1 MDIEDYFSERGWSVT
16 YTTSIPPREA
26 EVFQTDDLPLS
37 SATRDYLQ
45 SRFSKGLYRH
55 QKEAIRHFVA
65 GNNVC
70 MTTSAASGK
79 SVPFYVAGLE
89 LLNRNPECR
98 IVAMYPLKA
107 LGREQQE
114 RWKEALGLIG
124 LGDRVGRID
133 GQVPMALRAEIVR
146 QSNVLIATP
155 DIVHAWLLPSV
166 SNRSVQ
172 KFLQNLSL
180 IIVDEIHTYSGV
192 FGSNSAFLFRR
203 MQHIMNLLGAR
214 PQYICASAT
223 ISKPISH
230 LHELFGVE
238 FSLVGE
244 EFDTSPKHRVEI
256 ELVVPPRSSAF
267 LSEVSEL
274 LYNVASRT
282 SHNFLAFVD
291 SRKQTEHITAIIDRW
306 RGKGGESEKER
317 AQEAAEFDHLQRL
330 DVLPFRAGY
339 EAQDRDA
346 IQERLT
352 RGSLRGVVSTSAL
365 ELGIDIPHLTL
376 GVLIGVPR
384 SATSLHQRI
393 GRIGRRTEG
402 KVVVINTGHVYDEL
416 VFRKPEEFLN
426 RPMADCALYLENPR
440 IQYINALCLARQGG
454 EHDQACA
461 AIGIQERSEFSSTV
475 AWPNG
480 FIELCNRE
488 RRGEIGPDLQ
498 SMKMEAGEDPNH
510 TFPLRDVESQF
521 RVQWKQG
528 PLLEPKGSLS
538 FSQVMREAYPGA
550 VYYYTTIP
558 YRVYLTSLH
567 SKNILVRREKRYTT
581 RPVRLPTQVF
591 PNLTTGN
598 VHRAVRHGELA
609 VIECNLQI
617 RESLLGFKERRGSK
631 EQNYVYPIDMAL
643 TNVRYTKPR
652 FTRNYFTTGVVLSH
666 PVLNRERVDVRTIAS
681 LLYEAFLILIPFE
694 RRDVNF
700 AADKY
705 RVQRG
710 PVNEGDR
717 FVCIYDQTYGSL
729 RLSGRILQGD
739 VLQKTFDR
747 LVDLAEHD
755 ETVELN
761 CETLE
766 AIDAMKLSL
775 LETMEDIFF
784 AEIELPPPPGE
795 FERVIMPGSKGLYIR
810 GGNEELLI
818 EGVFFSPADNALRYR
833 VKSEGEI
840 GLDDSNLERTVPID
854 ALVEIPGESEMGL
867 YYYDTGEIKPVT

>member
-1 MDIEDYFSERGWSVT
+1 MGIEDYFSERGWSVT

-26 EVFQTDDLPLS
+26 ELFQTDDLPLS
-37 SATRDYLQ
+37 SATREYLE
-45 SRFSKGLYRH
+45 SRFSGGLYRH
-55 QKEAIRHFVA
+55 QKEAIRHFIA

-79 SVPFYVAGLE
+79 SVPFYVAALE

-114 RWKEALGLIG
+114 RWKEALGPIG
-124 LGDRVGRID
+124 LGDKVGRID
-133 GQVPMALRAEIVR
+133 GQVPMTLRAGIVR

-166 SNRSVQ
+166 SDRSVQ
-172 KFLQNLSL
+172 NFLQNLSL
-180 IIVDEIHTYSGV
+180 MIVDEIHTYSGV

-223 ISKPISH
+223 ISKPSSH
-230 LHELFGVE
+230 LRELFGVD

-244 EFDTSPKHRVEI
+244 EFDTSPKHKVEI

-306 RGKGGESEKER
+306 REKDGQSEEDR
-317 AQEAAEFDHLQRL
+317 PREIAEFDHLERL

-339 EAQDRDA
+339 EAHDRDI
-346 IQERLT
+346 IQERLS

-365 ELGIDIPHLTL
+365 ELGIDIRHLTL

-402 KVVVINTGHVYDEL
+402 KVIVINTGDVYDEL
-416 VFRKPEEFLN
+416 VFRRPEEFLN

-461 AIGIQERSEFSSTV
+461 AIGIQEESEFSSTV

-480 FIELCNRE
+480 FVELCNRE

-521 RVQWKQG
+521 RVQLKQG
-528 PLLEPKGSLS
+528 PELEPKGSLS

-567 SKNILVRREKRYTT
+567 SKNILVRREKRYYTS
-581 RPVRLPTQVF
+581 PVRLPTQVF
-591 PNLTTGN
+591 PNLTSGN
-598 VHRAVRHGELA
+598 IHRAVGHGELT
-609 VIECNLQI
+609 VIECTLQI
-617 RESLLGFKERRGSK
+617 RESLIGFKERRGSQ
-631 EQNYVYPIDMAL
+631 EQHYQYPIDMSF
-643 TNVRYTKPR
+643 TNVQYAKPR
-652 FTRNYFTTGVVLSH
+652 FTRNYFTTGVVLNH
-666 PVLNRERVDVRTIAS
+666 PVLNRERVHADSIAK

-694 RRDVNF
+694 RRDVSF

-705 RVQRG
+705 RAQRG
-710 PVNEGDR
+710 PINEGDR

-729 RLSGRILQGD
+729 RLSGHILDGD
-739 VLQKTFDR
+739 LLLKTFDR
-747 LVDLAEHD
+747 LVEVAQHD

-761 CETLE
+761 HETLE
-766 AIDAMKLSL
+766 AMEVMRLSL
-775 LETMEDIFF
+775 SGTMEDMFF
-784 AEIELPPPPGE
+784 GEIATAIAPGRL
-795 FERVIMPGSKGLYIR
+795 ERVIMPGSKGLYLR
-810 GGNEELLI
+810 GGNDERFV
-818 EGVFFSPADNALRYR
+818 EGIFFSPADNALRYR
-833 VKSEGEI
+833 VKSEGDE
-840 GLDDSNLERTVPID
+840 SNLERTIPID
-854 ALVEIPGESEMGL
+854 TLAEIPGESKIGL
-867 YYYDTGEIKPVT
+867 YNYGTGEISPIP